1 MNITIQFD
9 MLTEMFSFR
18 DNEREN
24 LISLHLETV

>member
-9 MLTEMFSFR
+9 MLTEMFSFH

-24 LISLHLETV
+24 LISLHLEIV